1 MTPPTPPRPLT
12 PGPARP
18 GAPAAPG
25 PASSGL
31 NVAIDPIKVVRRRLW
46 LFVLAAVAGV
56 GLGVATHLILAR
68 LAPRYTAVAT
78 FEYTSTIRSADD
90 VSDTGNT
97 DEIERF
103 MNTQAFVMTQD
114 NVLQEALQDPR
125 IRQDT
130 DWVKPFIVNGN
141 LNLNKA
147 LLELKEIVTARPRP
161 DSAIVE
167 LRVTTKN
174 PRDAANIANAIQ
186 SAYYR
191 QQRQKAQ
198 TFATDAVEAM
208 SKQLDTT
215 QTERRQLEARM
226 ARLMAD
232 NNIESWDERLDS
244 ITVRLQGLTDKRVN
258 LQENIAIMQE
268 QLKQYEEQLN
278 APGGATYPQAV
289 HDEVDADPVI
299 VKLRQDIADLET
311 SLKSALRRYG
321 DNHRIVK
328 RIRHDIQARNDQL
341 NAERSRLLDERFLQ
355 QVEETRA
362 NLRSL
367 QQAEQ
372 DMTATID
379 KAQQRK
385 QEISQLREEY
395 FTMKADAER
404 LAAQEEELKSKI
416 ADERARNERD
426 ASTRIISVATAPT
439 PRERSFPKI
448 QIVVPLVTLLTVGV
462 VAGVV
467 FLREILEQRIREPAD
482 LKLLPKAKLLGV
494 VPDVAEDPEAPKRF
508 ALAALDAPAGAVA
521 ESIRQLRAAIVKRCE
536 QQNARTILFI
546 PGMPGSGATSVLT
559 NLAVSLAL
567 AERRTLI
574 IDANFRKP
582 AVHTIFEISP
592 SPGLGEAMLNEL
604 PLEDVVRSTSV
615 ANLDVLP
622 AGAASLRVSERLT
635 TSAVDRVL
643 NQARELYDVVLL
655 DVAPAMISS
664 DAFALASRCDAA
676 ALVVRAMGEKRG
688 LIARV
693 LHQLEDMRATCVGV
707 VVNRVAAAA
716 GGYLR
721 QNIQALHTYHEE
733 GQAAL
738 ASEVDDASSLA
749 SVNGEAAA
757 RVSANGES
765 IPPKGRAKRRLRL
778 RRKAKRRSTPSSEA
792 DSESDTP
799 PT

>member
-1 MTPPTPPRPLT
+1 
-12 PGPARP
+12 
-18 GAPAAPG
+18 
-25 PASSGL
+25 
-31 NVAIDPIKVVRRRLW
+31 VIDPIKVVRRRLW
-46 LFVLAAVAGV
+46 VFVAAVVVGV
-56 GLGVATHLILAR
+56 GLGVVAHVALAR

-78 FEYTSTIRSADD
+78 FEYISTIRSADD
-90 VSDTGNT
+90 VGDTGAT

-114 NVLQEALQDPR
+114 AVLQEALQDPR
-125 IRQDT
+125 VRQDT
-130 DWVKPFIVNGN
+130 EWIKPFIVNGN
-141 LNLNKA
+141 LSLNKA
-147 LLELKEIVTARPRP
+147 LTELKEIVSARPRP
-161 DSAIVE
+161 DSVIVE

-186 SAYYR
+186 SAYVR
-191 QQRQKAQ
+191 QQRQKSQ

-226 ARLMAD
+226 ARLMQE

-244 ITVRLQGLTDKRVN
+244 ITVQLQGLTDKRVN

-268 QLKQYEEQLN
+268 QLKQFEEQLN
-278 APGGATYPQAV
+278 APGGATYPQEV

-299 VKLRQDIADLET
+299 VRLRQDIADLET
-311 SLKSALRRYG
+311 SLKSARRRYG

-328 RIRHDIQARNDQL
+328 RIQHDIQARNDQL
-341 NAERSRLLDERFLQ
+341 NAERAKLLDERFLQ
-355 QVEETRA
+355 KVEETRA
-362 NLRSL
+362 NIRSL

-372 DMTATID
+372 DMSETLDA
-379 KAQQRK
+379 AQRRK
-385 QEISQLREEY
+385 KEISRLREEY

-426 ASTRIISVATAPT
+426 ASTRIISVSTAPT

-448 QIVVPLVTLLTVGV
+448 QLIVPLVTLLTVGV

-482 LKLLPKAKLLGV
+482 LKLLPRAKLLGV
-494 VPDVAEDPEAPKRF
+494 VPDAAEDPAAPRRI
-508 ALAALDAPAGAVA
+508 ALAALDAPESALA
-521 ESIRQLRAAIVKRCE
+521 ESVRQLRAAVVKRCE
-536 QQNARTILFI
+536 QEQAKTILFI
-546 PGMPGSGATSVLT
+546 PGMPGSGATSVVA

-567 AERRTLI
+567 AERRTLL

-582 AVHTIFEISP
+582 ALHTVFDLP
-592 SPGLGEAMLNEL
+592 PTPGLGEALL
-604 PLEDVVRSTSV
+604 GQTPLEKTTRPTAV
-615 ANLDVLP
+615 ANLDLLP
-622 AGAASLRVSERLT
+622 AGAASLRISERLT
-635 TSAVDRVL
+635 TAAVDRVL

-676 ALVVRAMGEKRG
+676 ALVVRALGEKRG

-693 LHQLEDMRATCVGV
+693 LNQLEDLRAQCLGV
-707 VVNRVAAAA
+707 VVNRVASAA
-716 GGYLR
+716 GGYLK
-721 QNIQALHTYHEE
+721 QNIQAMHAYHEQ
-733 GQAAL
+733 GRVAV
-738 ASEVDDASSLA
+738 ASEADAPA
-749 SVNGEAAA
+749 AEGPTSVNGQPAI
-757 RVSANGES
+757 SANGEPAPS
-765 IPPKGRAKRRLRL
+765 GRRRKLFG
-778 RRKAKRRSTPSSEA
+778 RKAKQGRPLEAEDDDGDDTPSA
-792 DSESDTP
+792 P
-799 PT
+799 